1 MEALGRHV
9 IAEFYNCSP
18 DKINDVS
25 HIEKS
30 MVKAAKL
37 AGATII
43 NVTFHHFSPFGI
55 SGVVVIEQSHL
66 SIHTWPEYQFAS
78 IDLFTCGET
87 INPWISFDHLKEEFG
102 ADHISSIEL
111 QRGQLHHLTKIPVNT
126 PDVRDYASKKNN
138 QPTYNRNIWFT
149 ERNDNIALSLRHSG
163 DVLFSKKSPYQKVE
177 IIDTCAYGKTLTL
190 DGMIMTTEKDE
201 YIYHEM
207 ISHVPALTHPD
218 PENILIIGGGD
229 GGVAREIL
237 KHESVNQVDMV
248 EIDEV
253 VIEASKK
260 LLPKISS
267 TLNHPKLK
275 IHIEDGIEFVKN
287 SPKNKYDIVIVDS
300 TDPVGPA
307 EGLFKPS
314 FYNDVYKCLRPNG
327 IMVTQSESPEF
338 NTSVFQEIYRCY
350 REIFGK
356 NNVHCYLAFIPTYPS
371 GMWSFSYCSKGSI
384 HPVNDLDFKHASDFV
399 KQHKLRYYNAEI
411 HNSSFILPNFVR
423 ELLSDKISTI
433 KVKKI
438 VANC

>member
-66 SIHTWPEYQFAS
+66 SIHTWPEYKFAS
-78 IDLFTCGET
+78 IDLFTCGDT
-87 INPWISFDHLKEEFG
+87 INPWISFDHLKEEFD
-102 ADHISSIEL
+102 AEHISSIEL
-111 QRGQLHHLTKIPVNT
+111 QRGQLHHLNKISLNT
-126 PDVRDYASKKNN
+126 PDVRDYASKKSK

-149 ERNDNIALSLRHSG
+149 ERNDDIALSLRHSG

-207 ISHVPALTHPD
+207 ISHVPLLTHPN

-237 KHESVNQVDMV
+237 RHESVNQVDMV

-267 TLNHPKLK
+267 TLNHPKLN
-275 IHIEDGIEFVKN
+275 IYIQDGIEFVKN
-287 SPKNKYDIVIVDS
+287 CPKNQYDVVIVDS

-314 FYNDVYKCLRPNG
+314 FYSDVYRCLRSDG

-338 NTSVFQEIYRCY
+338 NTRVFQEIYGCY
-350 REIFGK
+350 RQIFGK

-371 GMWSFSYCSKGSI
+371 GMWSFSYCSKGCL
-384 HPVNDLDFKHASDFV
+384 HPINNLDFKHANDFIR
-399 KQHKLRYYNAEI
+399 QHKLRYYNPEI
-411 HNSSFILPNFVR
+411 HNSSFVLPNFVKD
-423 ELLSDKISTI
+423 LLSK
-433 KVKKI
+433 KVSINDSKKV

>member
-111 QRGQLHHLTKIPVNT
+111 QRGQLHHLNKIPLHT
-126 PDVRDYASKKNN
+126 PDVRDYASKKNK

-149 ERNDNIALSLRHSG
+149 ERNDDIALSLRHSG

-237 KHESVNQVDMV
+237 RHESVTQVDMV

-275 IHIEDGIEFVKN
+275 VHIQDGIEFVKN

-314 FYNDVYKCLRPNG
+314 FYNDVFKCLRSNG
-327 IMVTQSESPEF
+327 IMVAQSESPEF
-338 NTSVFQEIYRCY
+338 NTRVFQEVYRCY

-356 NNVHCYLAFIPTYPS
+356 NNVYCYLAFIPTYPS

-384 HPVNDLDFKHASDFV
+384 HPVNDLDFKHANDFV
-399 KQHKLRYYNAEI
+399 KQHRLRYYNPEI
-411 HNSSFILPNFVR
+411 HNSSFVLPNFVR
-423 ELLSDKISTI
+423 ELLSDNILTNEG
-433 KVKKI
+433 KKI

>member
-1 MEALGRHV
+1 
-9 IAEFYNCSP
+9 
-18 DKINDVS
+18 
-25 HIEKS
+25 
-30 MVKAAKL
+30 MVKAAQL

-87 INPWISFDHLKEEFG
+87 INPWISFDHLKEEFS

-111 QRGQLHHLTKIPVNT
+111 QRGKLHHLNKISLDI
-126 PDVRDYASKKNN
+126 PDVRDYASKKIKN
-138 QPTYNRNIWFT
+138 PTYNRNIWFT
-149 ERNDNIALSLRHSG
+149 ERNNDIALSLRHSG

-207 ISHVPALTHPD
+207 ISHVPLLTHPD
-218 PENILIIGGGD
+218 PKNILIIGGGD

-237 KHESVNQVDMV
+237 RHNFVNQVDMV

-260 LLPKISS
+260 LLPQISS
-267 TLNHPKLK
+267 TLNHPKLN
-275 IHIEDGIEFVKN
+275 IYIQDGIEFVKN
-287 SPKNKYDIVIVDS
+287 CPKNKYDIVIVDS

-314 FYNDVYKCLRPNG
+314 FYNDVYKCIRSDG

-338 NTSVFQEIYRCY
+338 NTKVFQEIYRCY
-350 REIFGK
+350 KEIFGK
-356 NNVHCYLAFIPTYPS
+356 NNVYCYLAFIPTYPS
-371 GMWSFSYCSKGSI
+371 GMWSFSYCSKGSV
-384 HPVNDLDFKHASDFV
+384 HPVNDLNFEYASGFV
-399 KQHKLRYYNAEI
+399 RKHKLRYYNPEI
-411 HNSSFILPNFVR
+411 HNSSFVLPNFVR
-423 ELLSDKISTI
+423 NLLSQNVYLKDGK
-433 KVKKI
+433 KV

>member
-18 DKINDVS
+18 DKINNVS
-25 HIEKS
+25 HVEKS
-30 MVKAAKL
+30 MVKAAQL

-102 ADHISSIEL
+102 AEHVSSIEL
-111 QRGQLHHLTKIPVNT
+111 QRGQLHHLNRISLDAPN
-126 PDVRDYASKKNN
+126 VRDYASKKSKH
-138 QPTYNRNIWFT
+138 PTYNRNIWFT
-149 ERNDNIALSLRHSG
+149 ERNEDVALSLRHSG
-163 DVLFSKKSPYQKVE
+163 DILFSKKSPYQQVE
-177 IIDTCAYGKTLTL
+177 IIDTYAYGKTLTL

-207 ISHVPALTHPD
+207 ISHVPLLSHPN
-218 PENILIIGGGD
+218 PKNILIIGGGD

-237 KHESVNQVDMV
+237 RHESVNQVDMV

-253 VIEASKK
+253 VIDASKK
-260 LLPKISS
+260 LLPKIAS
-267 TLNHPKLK
+267 TLDDPKLK
-275 IHIEDGIEFVKN
+275 IHIQDGIEFVKN
-287 SPKNKYDIVIVDS
+287 CSKDKYDVVIVDS

-307 EGLFKPS
+307 EGLFKTS
-314 FYNDVYKCLRPNG
+314 FYNDVYRCLRSDG

-338 NTSVFQEIYRCY
+338 NTRVFKEIYGCY

-356 NNVHCYLAFIPTYPS
+356 NNVYCYLAFIPTYPS
-371 GMWSFSYCSKGSI
+371 GMWSFSYCSKGTI
-384 HPVNDLDFKHASDFV
+384 HPVNDLDLKYANDFV
-399 KQHKLRYYNAEI
+399 IKHKLRYYNPEI
-411 HNSSFILPNFVR
+411 HNSSFVLPNFVK
-423 ELLSDKISTI
+423 ELLSQKIPINNSK
-433 KVKKI
+433 KVI
-438 VANC
+438 ASC

>member
-9 IAEFYNCSP
+9 IAEFYNCTP
-18 DKINDVS
+18 DKINNVS
-25 HIEKS
+25 HVEKS
-30 MVKAAKL
+30 MVKAAQL

-102 ADHISSIEL
+102 AEHVSSIEL
-111 QRGQLHHLTKIPVNT
+111 QRGQLHHLNRISLDV
-126 PDVRDYASKKNN
+126 PDVRDYASKKSKH
-138 QPTYNRNIWFT
+138 PTYNRNIWFT
-149 ERNDNIALSLRHSG
+149 ERNEDVALSLRHSG
-163 DVLFSKKSPYQKVE
+163 DILFSKKSPYQQVE

-207 ISHVPALTHPD
+207 ISHVPLLTHPN
-218 PENILIIGGGD
+218 PKNILIIGGGD

-237 KHESVNQVDMV
+237 RHESVNQVDMV

-253 VIEASKK
+253 VIDASKK
-260 LLPKISS
+260 LLPKIAS
-267 TLNHPKLK
+267 TLDHPKLN
-275 IHIEDGIEFVKN
+275 IHIQDGIEFVKN
-287 SPKNKYDIVIVDS
+287 CSKDKYDVVIVDS

-314 FYNDVYKCLRPNG
+314 FYNDVYRCLRSDG

-338 NTSVFQEIYRCY
+338 NTRVFKEIYGCY
-350 REIFGK
+350 RKIFGK
-356 NNVHCYLAFIPTYPS
+356 NNVYCYLAFIPTYPS
-371 GMWSFSYCSKGSI
+371 GMWSFSYCSKGNI
-384 HPVNDLDFKHASDFV
+384 HPVNDLDLKYANDFV
-399 KQHKLRYYNAEI
+399 RRHKLRYYNPEI
-411 HNSSFILPNFVR
+411 HNSSFVLPNFVKD
-423 ELLSDKISTI
+423 LLSEKNSVNYSEKTI
-433 KVKKI
+433 ES
-438 VANC
+438 C